1 MIEINTQ
8 SSIKID
14 NIYFDPYLIKEE
26 KHDAKI
32 IFITHSHYDHFD
44 INSIN
49 NIKNDDTYIVIPDDK
64 DILDILDFSED
75 KVLVVKPNNKY
86 NLLGISFETVPA
98 YNINKSFHKREYGWV
113 GYILS
118 YNNFIYYMMGDTDF
132 IDEAKNVKCD
142 YLFIPIGGYYT
153 MDYTEAS
160 ILTNLIHPKKVFP
173 IHYGSIVGDKSFGDD
188 FSKLVADDIEVNILL
203 K

>member
-142 YLFIPIGGYYT
+142 YLFIPIGCYYT

-160 ILTNLIHPKKVFP
+160 ILTNLIQKKKVFP
-173 IHYGSIVGDKSFGDD
+173 IHYGSIVGLKSFGDK
-188 FSKLVADDIEVNILL
+188 FSKLVDNDIEVNLLL